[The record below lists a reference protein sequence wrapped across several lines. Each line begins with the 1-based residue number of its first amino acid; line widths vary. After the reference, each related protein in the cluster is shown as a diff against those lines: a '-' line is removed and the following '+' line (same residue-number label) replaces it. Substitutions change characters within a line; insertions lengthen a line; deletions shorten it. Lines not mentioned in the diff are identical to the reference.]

1 MRADAAVF
9 FQLQGVQKKAQ
20 NLEFVIIQSE
30 KSAQSHVVDASFL
43 RAMHGGQAPGVILL
57 GAAGMHYFVGL
68 VMIGFLEQDNRADA
82 CIFQLSVFIHF
93 QRRDFHIDPSDF
105 SSFFGFTE

>member
-1 MRADAAVF
+1 
-9 FQLQGVQKKAQ
+9 VQKKAQ

-57 GAAGMHYFVGL
+57 GPLG
-68 VMIGFLEQDNRADA
+68 
-82 CIFQLSVFIHF
+82 CIIL
-93 QRRDFHIDPSDF
+93 
-105 SSFFGFTE
+105 